1 METLKIN
8 RTMADAT
15 TTANLATHVLDFLTT
30 FIPYSVVFGIFWK
43 IVDAVLK
50 YASEG
55 RDARTREL
63 INQATEPLSKD
74 IRSLTESIGALGQ
87 QIKNMK

>member
-1 METLKIN
+1 METLKI
-8 RTMADAT
+8 RTMADTNTST
-15 TTANLATHVLDFLTT
+15 TLAGHVLDFLTT

-43 IVDAVLK
+43 MIDAVLK

-63 INQATEPLSKD
+63 ISESTRPLERDIKD
-74 IRSLTESIGALGQ
+74 LTKSIWSLTEKIE
-87 QIKNMK
+87 KMN

>member
-1 METLKIN
+1 MDYLRTDTMPEQSTDLTVKI
-8 RTMADAT
+8 
-15 TTANLATHVLDFLTT
+15 LDFFTT

-43 IVDAVLK
+43 LVDAVFK

-63 INQATEPLSKD
+63 ISESTKPLENDIKD
-74 IRSLTESIGALGQ
+74 LTKSIWSLTEKIE
-87 QIKNMK
+87 KMN

>member
-1 METLKIN
+1 MQEQPTDLTVKI
-8 RTMADAT
+8 
-15 TTANLATHVLDFLTT
+15 LDFLTA

-55 RDARTREL
+55 RDSRTRSL
-63 INQATEPLSKD
+63 IHEVTEPMNNNMKK
-74 IRSLTESIGALGQ
+74 LTESIWELSRK
-87 QIKNMK
+87 IEDKK

>member
-1 METLKIN
+1 MPQQQDSEMTVQI
-8 RTMADAT
+8 
-15 TTANLATHVLDFLTT
+15 LDFLTT

-43 IVDAVLK
+43 VIDAIFK

-63 INQATEPLSKD
+63 IAEATKPLEND
-74 IRSLTESIGALGQ
+74 IKELTKSIWSLADN
-87 QIKNMK
+87 IKEIKK

>member
-1 METLKIN
+1 MPETSTNIASDL
-8 RTMADAT
+8 
-15 TTANLATHVLDFLTT
+15 LDFLTT

-63 INQATEPLSKD
+63 IAEATKPLETDIKD
-74 IRSLTESIGALGQ
+74 LTKSIWHLSEK
-87 QIKNMK
+87 IEKM

>member
-1 METLKIN
+1 MDTLRIN
-8 RTMADAT
+8 QMPQQQDTQLT
-15 TTANLATHVLDFLTT
+15 VQILDFLTT

-63 INQATEPLSKD
+63 IAEATKPLETDIKD
-74 IRSLTESIGALGQ
+74 LTKSIWALSEK
-87 QIKNMK
+87 IEKM

>member
-1 METLKIN
+1 METLEIN
-8 RTMADAT
+8 RMADAST
-15 TTANLATHVLDFLTT
+15 GASIATQVLDFLTT

-43 IVDAVLK
+43 LIDAVLK

-63 INQATEPLSKD
+63 ISESTKPLERDIKD
-74 IRSLTESIGALGQ
+74 LTKSIWSLTEKIE
-87 QIKNMK
+87 KMN